1 MERYSSY
8 LWSDYLTNTISAKK
22 KLLFSFGLLFLLWIT
37 VAVISVFL
45 GTYEVNPIK
54 AIFSGDELSRTIYFQ
69 IRIPR
74 VLMAAVAGGI
84 LAISGASLQAL
95 FRNPLASPF
104 TLGVSGGS
112 SLGALIAIRLGLAET
127 LLGFSSIEIFSFV
140 FSIFTIFF
148 VYSVSK
154 VRGVV
159 STGRLLLAGVVANFL
174 YSALVLLIQFFS
186 DFTQSLQ
193 TIRWIMGSL
202 DIAGFDTIW
211 KTLLFAIPGCV
222 ILFSMTKE
230 MNLFALG
237 DDVAS
242 SLGVNVNRTE
252 KTIYFATSLA
262 ASAVISATGPIGF
275 VGLIIPH
282 VLRMIIGVDN
292 RILLPCSFL
301 LGASF
306 LTAADTVCRTI
317 LSPIEIPVGIIT
329 ASCGGVFFLW
339 LLMRMKKEVII

>member
-1 MERYSSY
+1 M
-8 LWSDYLTNTISAKK
+8 NTKK
-22 KLLFSFGLLFLLWIT
+22 KLLSSLSLLFILWLLI
-37 VAVISVFL
+37 AGISVFI
-45 GTYEVNPIK
+45 GTHGVNPIK
-54 AIFSGDELSRTIYFQ
+54 ALLEGDELSKTIFLR
-69 IRIPR
+69 IRLPR
-74 VLMAAVAGGI
+74 VLMATVTGGV

-104 TLGVSGGS
+104 TLGVSGGA
-112 SLGALIAIRLGLAET
+112 SLGALIAIRLGLT
-127 LLGFSSIEIFSFV
+127 QGVFGFPSTSIFAFL

-159 STGRLLLAGVVANFL
+159 ATGRLLLAGVVANFL
-174 YSALVLLIQFFS
+174 YSALILFIQFFS

-193 TIRWIMGSL
+193 TMRWIMGSL
-202 DIAGFDTIW
+202 DVVGLDSVWRTII
-211 KTLLFAIPGCV
+211 FATPGCV
-222 ILFSMTKE
+222 ILLSITKD

-242 SLGVNVNRTE
+242 SLGVNTDRME

-262 ASAVISATGPIGF
+262 ASSVISVTGPIGF

-292 RILLPCSFL
+292 RILLPCSLL

-306 LTAADTVCRTI
+306 LTAADTVSRTI
-317 LSPIEIPVGIIT
+317 LSPIEIPVGIVT
-329 ASCGGVFFLW
+329 ASIGGVFFLW
-339 LLMRMKKEVII
+339 LLFRTKKEIIV